1 MSVRAQQLYE
11 TADSQIAVLAVR
23 LSKIDLDALLARL
36 ESARRALVAIKQLG
50 EEQLDSV
57 PPAGEMRFADGQ
69 RTLEQVVASLLEH
82 QRHQVDSI
90 AAALT

>member
-1 MSVRAQQLYE
+1 
-11 TADSQIAVLAVR
+11 
-23 LSKIDLDALLARL
+23 
-36 ESARRALVAIKQLG
+36 
-50 EEQLDSV
+50 
-57 PPAGEMRFADGQ
+57 MRFADGQ